1 MYTIGQV
8 SEMFGLPVSTI
19 RYYDKE
25 GLFPGIQRS
34 SGIRK
39 FSEKELETLRLIE
52 CLKGSGLEIRDI
64 RRFMQWCQE
73 GSSTYGK
80 RRELFQKR
88 KEIVEKE
95 ILAMKKT
102 LAMIEFK
109 CWYYEQAIKDGSEDT
124 IPAMIP
130 NNLPEDIRRAY
141 ENSHKE

>member
-80 RRELFQKR
+80 RWELFQKR

-109 CWYYEQAIKDGSEDT
+109 CWYYEQ
-124 IPAMIP
+124 PF
-130 NNLPEDIRRAY
+130 R
-141 ENSHKE
+141 

>member
-8 SEMFGLPVSTI
+8 LEMFGLPVSTI

-52 CLKGSGLEIRDI
+52 CLKGFGLEIRDI
-64 RRFMQWCQE
+64 RRFMQWYQE
-73 GSSTYGK
+73 GSSIYGK

-109 CWYYEQAIKDGSEDT
+109 CWYYEQAF
-124 IPAMIP
+124 
-130 NNLPEDIRRAY
+130 R
-141 ENSHKE
+141 

>member
-39 FSEKELETLRLIE
+39 FSEKE
-52 CLKGSGLEIRDI
+52 LEIRDI

-109 CWYYEQAIKDGSEDT
+109 CWYYEQAMKDGSEDG
-124 IPAMIP
+124 INRMIP
-130 NNLPEDIRRAY
+130 DKLPEKIQGLYDFAHDRNT
-141 ENSHKE
+141 EQD

>member
-64 RRFMQWCQE
+64 GQHYLWAAPGAFSE
-73 GSSTYGK
+73 EK
-80 RRELFQKR
+80 RNRGAGNPGNE
-88 KEIVEKE
+88 
-95 ILAMKKT
+95 
-102 LAMIEFK
+102 
-109 CWYYEQAIKDGSEDT
+109 EDACHDR
-124 IPAMIP
+124 IQM
-130 NNLPEDIRRAY
+130 LVL
-141 ENSHKE
+141 